1 MCFFGGGGA
10 GPQSSADFADRTN
23 KAVKQQVVNKAVQNQ
38 QTADK
43 NTMRRAN
50 DSTYKVE
57 GTKSTKK
64 SNTTAVASG
73 KNTMNALNDY
83 NKTNKKTI
91 LGSQRVTKTQ
101 QYMKRWGDIKDERSS
116 FFGHWQELSDYILPR
131 RGRFLASKR
140 NDGSKKNGKIID
152 STGSMAVRTLSAG
165 MMSGIT
171 SPARPWFRLATPES
185 SLMEQSEVK
194 QWLFSVEKLMRDVFS
209 RSNLYN
215 SLQTVYEELSV
226 FGTGAMLISEDFDD
240 VIRCYPFTVGE
251 YGLAQSHRLQVDT
264 FYREFQ
270 LTVEQMV
277 GQFGIEN
284 CSDAVRTQFREGKLD
299 AYIEVLHII
308 EPNSAREYDKKDN
321 QNMPYHSCYVEK
333 ASKNDRKLSDKG
345 FEEFPV
351 LAPRWHVTG
360 VDIYGRSPGMD
371 VLGDVKALQIE
382 QKRKAQGI
390 DKMVNPPLQAP
401 SSLRG
406 QSASV
411 LPGGVTYVDTMQGA
425 QGGFRPTY
433 EVNPRLGELAQ
444 DIAETQARIQQGFY
458 SDLFQMMMMSDRRQI
473 TAREIDERH
482 EEKLLMLGPVLER
495 LHTELLNPLI
505 DRTFNIMARNNL
517 LPPAP
522 EELSGVTL
530 KVEYIS
536 MMAQAQKAVGTGAIE
551 RLAGFVGNMAAV
563 KPDVLDKFDADQ
575 TVDEYAEMLGVPPK
589 IVVSD
594 DIVQQTRQARA
605 EQQQQMQQMEQAAQ
619 GAQAAKVLADADTG
633 GQNALTDV
641 IGGLQ

>member
-1 MCFFGGGGA
+1 M
-10 GPQSSADFADRTN
+10 DY
-23 KAVKQQVVNKAVQNQ
+23 
-38 QTADK
+38 
-43 NTMRRAN
+43 MRRW
-50 DSTYKVE
+50 T
-57 GTKSTKK
+57 
-64 SNTTAVASG
+64 
-73 KNTMNALNDY
+73 
-83 NKTNKKTI
+83 
-91 LGSQRVTKTQ
+91 
-101 QYMKRWGDIKDERSS
+101 DIKDERSTY
-116 FFGHWQELSDYILPR
+116 FGHWEELSEFIMPR
-131 RGRFLASKR
+131 RGRFLTSKS

-171 SPARPWFRLATPES
+171 SPARPWFRLATPQAA
-185 SLMEQSEVK
+185 LMEQSEVK
-194 QWLFSVEKLMRDVFS
+194 QWLFAVEKTMRDIFS

-215 SLQTVYEELSV
+215 SLQTVYEELAV
-226 FGTGAMLISEDFDD
+226 FGTGALLISEDFDD

-264 FYREFQ
+264 FYREFNMTVAQ
-270 LTVEQMV
+270 VVEQ
-277 GQFGIEN
+277 FGLDS
-284 CSDAVRTQFREGKLD
+284 CSDSVRTMFKSGQLD
-299 AYIEVLHII
+299 KWVEVLHVI
-308 EPNSAREYDKKDN
+308 EPNSAREYNKKDN

-333 ASKNDRKLSDKG
+333 ASKNERKLLESG
-345 FEEFPV
+345 YEEFPV

-411 LPGGVTYVDTMQGA
+411 LPGGVTYVDTMQGT

-433 EVNPRLGELAQ
+433 EVNPRLGELQQ
-444 DIAETQARIQQGFY
+444 DIQETQYRIRQGFY
-458 SDLFQMMMMSDRRQI
+458 SDLFQMMMNSDRRQI

-505 DRTFNIMARNNL
+505 DRTFNIMARNDL

-522 EELSGVTL
+522 EELAGVTL

-536 MMAQAQKAVGTGAIE
+536 VMAQAQKAIGTGAIE
-551 RLAGFVGNMAAV
+551 RLAGFIGNMAAV
-563 KPDVLDKFDADQ
+563 KPEVLDKFDADQ
-575 TVDEYAEMLGVPPK
+575 SVDEYAEMLGVPPK
-589 IVVSD
+589 IVVPD
-594 DIVQQTRQARA
+594 DIVQQVREERA
-605 EQQQQMQQMEQAAQ
+605 AQMEQQMAMEQVNQ
-619 GAQAAKVLADADTG
+619 GAQAAKVMSDADTG
-633 GQNALTDV
+633 GENILSDI
-641 IGGLQ
+641 IGGIG

>member
-1 MCFFGGGGA
+1 MA
-10 GPQSSADFADRTN
+10 KTMDY
-23 KAVKQQVVNKAVQNQ
+23 
-38 QTADK
+38 
-43 NTMRRAN
+43 MRRW
-50 DSTYKVE
+50 T
-57 GTKSTKK
+57 
-64 SNTTAVASG
+64 
-73 KNTMNALNDY
+73 
-83 NKTNKKTI
+83 
-91 LGSQRVTKTQ
+91 
-101 QYMKRWGDIKDERSS
+101 DIKDERSTY
-116 FFGHWQELSDYILPR
+116 FGHWEELSEFIMPR
-131 RGRFLASKR
+131 RGRFLTSKS

-185 SLMEQSEVK
+185 SLMEQSDVK
-194 QWLFSVEKLMRDVFS
+194 QWLFAVEKTMRDIFS

-215 SLQTVYEELSV
+215 SLQTVYEELAV

-251 YGLAQSHRLQVDT
+251 YGIAQSHRLQVDT
-264 FYREFQ
+264 FYREFNMTVAQ
-270 LTVEQMV
+270 VVEQ
-277 GQFGIEN
+277 FGLDK
-284 CSDAVRTQFREGKLD
+284 CSDAVRTMFKSGQLD
-299 AYIEVLHII
+299 KWVEVLHVI
-308 EPNSAREYDKKDN
+308 EPNSVREYDKKDN
-321 QNMPYHSCYVEK
+321 LNMPYHSCYVEK
-333 ASKNDRKLSDKG
+333 ASKNERKLYESG
-345 FEEFPV
+345 FEEFPI

-371 VLGDVKALQIE
+371 VLGDIKALQIE

-411 LPGGVTYVDTMQGA
+411 LPGGVTYVDTMQGN

-433 EVNPRLGELAQ
+433 EVNPRLGELQQ
-444 DIAETQARIQQGFY
+444 DIQETQYRIQQGFY
-458 SDLFQMMMMSDRRQI
+458 SDLFQMMMNSDRRQI

-505 DRTFNIMARNNL
+505 DRTFNIMARNEL

-522 EELSGVTL
+522 EDLAGVTL

-536 MMAQAQKAVGTGAIE
+536 VMAQAQKAIGTGAIE
-551 RLAGFVGNMAAV
+551 RLAGFIGNMAAV
-563 KPDVLDKFDADQ
+563 KPEVLDKFDADQ
-575 TVDEYAEMLGVPPK
+575 SVDEYAEMLGVPPK
-589 IVVSD
+589 IVVPD
-594 DIVQQTRQARA
+594 DIVQQVREERMQM
-605 EQQQQMQQMEQAAQ
+605 QQQQMQMEQVNQ
-619 GAQAAKVLADADTG
+619 GAQAAKVMSDADTG
-633 GQNALTDV
+633 GENILSDI
-641 IGGLQ
+641 IGGIG

>member
-1 MCFFGGGGA
+1 
-10 GPQSSADFADRTN
+10 
-23 KAVKQQVVNKAVQNQ
+23 
-38 QTADK
+38 
-43 NTMRRAN
+43 MRRW
-50 DSTYKVE
+50 T
-57 GTKSTKK
+57 
-64 SNTTAVASG
+64 
-73 KNTMNALNDY
+73 
-83 NKTNKKTI
+83 
-91 LGSQRVTKTQ
+91 
-101 QYMKRWGDIKDERSS
+101 DIKDERSTY
-116 FFGHWQELSDYILPR
+116 FGHWEELSEFIMPR
-131 RGRFLASKR
+131 RGRFLTSKS

-171 SPARPWFRLATPES
+171 SPARPWFRLATPQAA
-185 SLMEQSEVK
+185 LMEQSDVK
-194 QWLFSVEKLMRDVFS
+194 QWLFAVEKTMRDIFS

-215 SLQTVYEELSV
+215 SLQTVYEELAV
-226 FGTGAMLISEDFDD
+226 FGTGALLISEDFDD

-264 FYREFQ
+264 FYREFNMTVAQ
-270 LTVEQMV
+270 VVEQ
-277 GQFGIEN
+277 FGLDN
-284 CSDAVRTQFREGKLD
+284 CSDAVRTMFKSGQLD
-299 AYIEVLHII
+299 KWVEVLHVI
-308 EPNSAREYDKKDN
+308 EPNSVREYNKKDN
-321 QNMPYHSCYVEK
+321 LNMPYHSCYVEK
-333 ASKNDRKLSDKG
+333 ASKNERKLLESG
-345 FEEFPV
+345 YEEFPI

-411 LPGGVTYVDTMQGA
+411 LPGGVTYVDTMQGN

-433 EVNPRLGELAQ
+433 EVNPRLGELQQ
-444 DIAETQARIQQGFY
+444 DIQETQYRIQQGFY
-458 SDLFQMMMMSDRRQI
+458 SDLFQMMMNSDRRQI

-505 DRTFNIMARNNL
+505 DRTFNIMARNEL

-522 EELSGVTL
+522 EELAGVTL

-536 MMAQAQKAVGTGAIE
+536 VMAQAQKAIGTGAIE
-551 RLAGFVGNMAAV
+551 RLAGFIGNMAAV
-563 KPDVLDKFDADQ
+563 KPEVLDKFDADQ
-575 TVDEYAEMLGVPPK
+575 SVDEYAEMLGVPPK
-589 IVVSD
+589 IVVPD
-594 DIVQQTRQARA
+594 DMVQQMREERA
-605 EQQQQMQQMEQAAQ
+605 AQMEQQMQMEQVNQ
-619 GAQAAKVLADADTG
+619 GAQAAKVMSDADTG
-633 GQNALTDV
+633 GQNILSDI
-641 IGGLQ
+641 IGGIG

>member
-1 MCFFGGGGA
+1 MA
-10 GPQSSADFADRTN
+10 KTMDY
-23 KAVKQQVVNKAVQNQ
+23 
-38 QTADK
+38 
-43 NTMRRAN
+43 MRRW
-50 DSTYKVE
+50 T
-57 GTKSTKK
+57 
-64 SNTTAVASG
+64 
-73 KNTMNALNDY
+73 
-83 NKTNKKTI
+83 
-91 LGSQRVTKTQ
+91 
-101 QYMKRWGDIKDERSS
+101 DIKDERSTY
-116 FFGHWQELSDYILPR
+116 FGHWEELSEFIMPR
-131 RGRFLASKR
+131 RGRFLTSKS

-185 SLMEQSEVK
+185 ALMEQSDVK
-194 QWLFSVEKLMRDVFS
+194 QWLFAVEKTMRDIFS

-215 SLQTVYEELSV
+215 SLQTVYEELAV
-226 FGTGAMLISEDFDD
+226 FGTGALLISEDFDD

-264 FYREFQ
+264 FYREFNMTVAQ
-270 LTVEQMV
+270 VVEQ
-277 GQFGIEN
+277 FGLDN
-284 CSDAVRTQFREGKLD
+284 CSDAVRTMFKSGQLD
-299 AYIEVLHII
+299 KWVEVLHVI
-308 EPNSAREYDKKDN
+308 EPNSVREYDKKDN
-321 QNMPYHSCYVEK
+321 LNMPYHSCYVEK
-333 ASKNDRKLSDKG
+333 ASKNERKLYESG
-345 FEEFPV
+345 FEEFPI

-371 VLGDVKALQIE
+371 VLGDIKALQIE

-411 LPGGVTYVDTMQGA
+411 LPGGVTYVDTMQGN

-433 EVNPRLGELAQ
+433 EVNPRLGELQQ
-444 DIAETQARIQQGFY
+444 DIQETQYRIQQGFY
-458 SDLFQMMMMSDRRQI
+458 SDLFQMMMNSDRRQI

-505 DRTFNIMARNNL
+505 DRTFNIMARNEL

-522 EELSGVTL
+522 EELAGVTL

-536 MMAQAQKAVGTGAIE
+536 VMAQAQKAIGTGAIE
-551 RLAGFVGNMAAV
+551 RLAGFIGNMAAV
-563 KPDVLDKFDADQ
+563 KPEVLDKFDADQ
-575 TVDEYAEMLGVPPK
+575 SVDEYAEMLGVPPK
-589 IVVSD
+589 IVVPD
-594 DIVQQTRQARA
+594 DVVQQRREERA
-605 EQQQQMQQMEQAAQ
+605 AQMEQQMQMEQVNQ
-619 GAQAAKVLADADTG
+619 GAQAAKVMSDADTG
-633 GQNALTDV
+633 GNNILTDI
-641 IGGLQ
+641 IGGIG

>member
-1 MCFFGGGGA
+1 
-10 GPQSSADFADRTN
+10 
-23 KAVKQQVVNKAVQNQ
+23 
-38 QTADK
+38 
-43 NTMRRAN
+43 MRRW
-50 DSTYKVE
+50 T
-57 GTKSTKK
+57 
-64 SNTTAVASG
+64 
-73 KNTMNALNDY
+73 
-83 NKTNKKTI
+83 
-91 LGSQRVTKTQ
+91 
-101 QYMKRWGDIKDERSS
+101 DIKDERSTY
-116 FFGHWQELSDYILPR
+116 FGHWEELSEFILPR
-131 RGRFLASKR
+131 RGRFLTSKR

-152 STGSMAVRTLSAG
+152 STGTMAVRTLSAG

-171 SPARPWFRLATPES
+171 SPARPWFRLATPDS
-185 SLMEQSEVK
+185 ALMEQSEVK
-194 QWLFSVEKLMRDVFS
+194 QWLYSVEKKMREIFS

-226 FGTGAMLISEDFDD
+226 FGTGAMLVSEDFDD

-270 LTVEQMV
+270 LTVAQVVE
-277 GQFGIEN
+277 QFGMEN
-284 CSDAVRTQFREGKLD
+284 CSDPVQSMFKEGKLD
-299 AYIEVLHII
+299 SYVEILHVV
-308 EPNSAREYDKKDN
+308 EPNSVRQYDKKDN
-321 QNMPYHSCYVEK
+321 QNMPYHSCYIEK
-333 ASKNDRKLSDKG
+333 ASKNERKLSDKG

-406 QSASV
+406 QSATV
-411 LPGGVTYVDTMQGA
+411 LPGGVTYVDTMQGN

-433 EVNPRLGELAQ
+433 EVNPRLGELQQ
-444 DIAETQARIQQGFY
+444 DIAETQYRIQQGFY
-458 SDLFQMMMMSDRRQI
+458 ADLFQMMTQSDRRQI

-505 DRTFNIMARNNL
+505 DRTFNIMARNDL

-522 EELSGVTL
+522 EELGGVTL

-536 MMAQAQKAVGTGAIE
+536 VMAQAQKAIGTGAIE
-551 RLAGFVGNMAAV
+551 RLAGFVGNMAAT

-575 TVDEYAEMLGVPPK
+575 SVDEYAEMLGVPPK
-589 IVVSD
+589 IVVPD
-594 DIVQQTRQARA
+594 DVVQQMRQARQEQM
-605 EQQQQMQQMEQAAQ
+605 EQQQMMEQASM
-619 GAQAAKVLADADTG
+619 GAQAAKVMSDADTG
-633 GQNALTDV
+633 GENILTDI
-641 IGGLQ
+641 IGGIS

>member
-1 MCFFGGGGA
+1 MA
-10 GPQSSADFADRTN
+10 KTMDY
-23 KAVKQQVVNKAVQNQ
+23 
-38 QTADK
+38 
-43 NTMRRAN
+43 MRRW
-50 DSTYKVE
+50 T
-57 GTKSTKK
+57 
-64 SNTTAVASG
+64 
-73 KNTMNALNDY
+73 
-83 NKTNKKTI
+83 
-91 LGSQRVTKTQ
+91 
-101 QYMKRWGDIKDERSS
+101 DIKDERSTY
-116 FFGHWQELSDYILPR
+116 FGHWEELSEFIMPR
-131 RGRFLASKR
+131 RGRFLTSKS

-171 SPARPWFRLATPES
+171 SPARPWFRLATPQAA
-185 SLMEQSEVK
+185 LMEQSDVK
-194 QWLFSVEKLMRDVFS
+194 QWLFAVEKTMRDIFS

-215 SLQTVYEELSV
+215 SLQTVYEELAV
-226 FGTGAMLISEDFDD
+226 FGTGALLISEDFDD

-264 FYREFQ
+264 FYREFNMTVAQ
-270 LTVEQMV
+270 VVEQ
-277 GQFGIEN
+277 FGLDN
-284 CSDAVRTQFREGKLD
+284 CSDAVRTMFKSGQLD
-299 AYIEVLHII
+299 KWVEVLHVI
-308 EPNSAREYDKKDN
+308 EPNSVREYNKKDN
-321 QNMPYHSCYVEK
+321 LNMPYHSCYVEK
-333 ASKNDRKLSDKG
+333 ASKNERKLLESG
-345 FEEFPV
+345 YEEFPI

-411 LPGGVTYVDTMQGA
+411 LPGGVTYVDTMQGN

-433 EVNPRLGELAQ
+433 EVNPRLGELQQ
-444 DIAETQARIQQGFY
+444 DIAETQYRIQQGFY
-458 SDLFQMMMMSDRRQI
+458 SDLFQMMMNSDRRQI

-505 DRTFNIMARNNL
+505 DRTFNIMARNEL

-522 EELSGVTL
+522 EELAGVTL

-536 MMAQAQKAVGTGAIE
+536 VMAQAQKAIGTGAIE
-551 RLAGFVGNMAAV
+551 RLAGFIGNMAAV
-563 KPDVLDKFDADQ
+563 KPEVLDKFDADQ
-575 TVDEYAEMLGVPPK
+575 SVDEYAEMLGVPPK
-589 IVVSD
+589 IVVPD
-594 DIVQQTRQARA
+594 DMVQQMREERA
-605 EQQQQMQQMEQAAQ
+605 AQMEQQMQMEQVNQ
-619 GAQAAKVLADADTG
+619 GAQAAKVMSDADTG
-633 GQNALTDV
+633 GQNILSDI
-641 IGGLQ
+641 IGGIG

>member
-1 MCFFGGGGA
+1 MA
-10 GPQSSADFADRTN
+10 KTMDY
-23 KAVKQQVVNKAVQNQ
+23 
-38 QTADK
+38 
-43 NTMRRAN
+43 MRRW
-50 DSTYKVE
+50 T
-57 GTKSTKK
+57 
-64 SNTTAVASG
+64 
-73 KNTMNALNDY
+73 
-83 NKTNKKTI
+83 
-91 LGSQRVTKTQ
+91 
-101 QYMKRWGDIKDERSS
+101 DIKDERSTY
-116 FFGHWQELSDYILPR
+116 FGHWEELSEFILPR
-131 RGRFLASKR
+131 RGRFLTSKR

-152 STGSMAVRTLSAG
+152 STGTMAVRTLSAG

-171 SPARPWFRLATPES
+171 SPARPWFRLATPDS
-185 SLMEQSEVK
+185 ALMEQSEVK
-194 QWLFSVEKLMRDVFS
+194 QWLYSVEKKMREIFS

-226 FGTGAMLISEDFDD
+226 FGTGAMLVSEDFDD

-270 LTVEQMV
+270 LTVAQVVE
-277 GQFGIEN
+277 QFGFDK
-284 CSDAVRTQFREGKLD
+284 CSDPVQSMFNEGKLD
-299 AYIEVLHII
+299 SYVEILHVV
-308 EPNSAREYDKKDN
+308 EPNSVRQYNKKDN
-321 QNMPYHSCYVEK
+321 QNMPYHSCYIEK
-333 ASKNDRKLSDKG
+333 ASKNERKLSDKG

-406 QSASV
+406 QSATV
-411 LPGGVTYVDTMQGA
+411 LPGGVTYVDTMQGN

-433 EVNPRLGELAQ
+433 EVNPRLGELQQ
-444 DIAETQARIQQGFY
+444 DIAETQYRIQQGFY
-458 SDLFQMMMMSDRRQI
+458 ADLFQMMTQSDRRQI

-505 DRTFNIMARNNL
+505 DRTFNIMARNDL

-522 EELSGVTL
+522 EELGGVTL

-536 MMAQAQKAVGTGAIE
+536 VMAQAQKAIGTGAIE
-551 RLAGFVGNMAAV
+551 RLAGFVGNMAAT

-575 TVDEYAEMLGVPPK
+575 SVDEYAEMLGVPPK
-589 IVVSD
+589 IVVPD
-594 DIVQQTRQARA
+594 DVVQQMREARQEQM
-605 EQQQQMQQMEQAAQ
+605 EQQQMMEQASM
-619 GAQAAKVLADADTG
+619 GAQAAKVMSDADTG
-633 GQNALTDV
+633 GENILTDI
-641 IGGLQ
+641 IGGIS

>member
-1 MCFFGGGGA
+1 M
-10 GPQSSADFADRTN
+10 DY
-23 KAVKQQVVNKAVQNQ
+23 
-38 QTADK
+38 
-43 NTMRRAN
+43 MRRW
-50 DSTYKVE
+50 T
-57 GTKSTKK
+57 
-64 SNTTAVASG
+64 
-73 KNTMNALNDY
+73 
-83 NKTNKKTI
+83 
-91 LGSQRVTKTQ
+91 
-101 QYMKRWGDIKDERSS
+101 DIKDERSTY
-116 FFGHWQELSDYILPR
+116 FGHWEELSEFILPR
-131 RGRFLASKR
+131 RGRFLTSKR

-152 STGSMAVRTLSAG
+152 STGTMAVRTLSAG

-171 SPARPWFRLATPES
+171 SPARPWFRLATPDS
-185 SLMEQSEVK
+185 ALMEQSEVK
-194 QWLFSVEKLMRDVFS
+194 QWLYSVEKKMREIFS

-226 FGTGAMLISEDFDD
+226 FGTGAMLVSEDFDD

-270 LTVEQMV
+270 LTVAQVVE
-277 GQFGIEN
+277 QFGFDK
-284 CSDAVRTQFREGKLD
+284 CSDPVQSMFNEGKLD
-299 AYIEVLHII
+299 SYVEILHVV
-308 EPNSAREYDKKDN
+308 EPNSVRQYNKKDN
-321 QNMPYHSCYVEK
+321 QNMPYHSCYIEK
-333 ASKNDRKLSDKG
+333 ASKNERKLSDKG

-406 QSASV
+406 QSATV
-411 LPGGVTYVDTMQGA
+411 LPGGVTYVDTMQGN

-433 EVNPRLGELAQ
+433 EVNPRLGELQQ
-444 DIAETQARIQQGFY
+444 DIAETQYRIQQGFY
-458 SDLFQMMMMSDRRQI
+458 ADLFQMMTQSDRRQI

-505 DRTFNIMARNNL
+505 DRTFNIMARNDL

-522 EELSGVTL
+522 EELGGVTL

-536 MMAQAQKAVGTGAIE
+536 VMAQAQKAIGTGAIE
-551 RLAGFVGNMAAV
+551 RLAGFVGNMAAT

-575 TVDEYAEMLGVPPK
+575 SVDEYAEMLGVPPK
-589 IVVSD
+589 IVVPD
-594 DIVQQTRQARA
+594 DVVQQMREARQEQM
-605 EQQQQMQQMEQAAQ
+605 EQQQMMEQASM
-619 GAQAAKVLADADTG
+619 GAQAAKVMSDADTG
-633 GQNALTDV
+633 GENILTDI
-641 IGGLQ
+641 IGGIS